1 MDKIK
6 KYRQILRNVTEKHAK
21 MYSPMQN
28 IFSSAVCDFE
38 KNNYFLIDF
47 DSNEKRHYIVFHLRL
62 EDGKII
68 VLQDGIEYGIKEDL
82 VEAGISPQEI
92 ILNFQETFQSE
103 LLAA

>member
-1 MDKIK
+1 MDKVK
-6 KYRQILRNVTEKHAK
+6 KYRQILKSVTEKHAK

-28 IFSSAVCDFE
+28 VSSSAVCDFE

-47 DSNEKRHYIVFHLRL
+47 DSNEKKHYIVFHLRL
-62 EDGKII
+62 ENGKIF

-92 ILNFQETFQSE
+92 ILNFQGTFQPE
-103 LLAA
+103 LLVA